1 VIRKVVRPG
10 LPGADSGKRRI
21 RCAAE
26 GLGAAHLREP
36 FKRGIL
42 FKHLPKALQRA
53 RPLPRRADGDWALD
67 TRPHKSSNK
76 LIIGG
81 STVLLLLIGFFAL
94 PVVRFNDPVSP
105 VLFAADGRLLGARP
119 AADGQWRFP
128 PGGPVPERFY
138 EVLVRL
144 EDKRFFLH
152 PGVDPLAVARAV
164 RKNLG
169 AGKVESGAST
179 ITMQVVRLARKDRER
194 TFGEKIKEAALAFRL
209 EARRSKKDILSLFA
223 AHAPFGGNIVGL
235 DAASWLY
242 FGRGPSR
249 LSWAEAAYL
258 AVLPNEPGLVA
269 SAEGRARLLRKRD
282 GLLQRLRAGGVIDDL
297 ECRLALAEGMP
308 ERPRTAPKEAPH
320 LLDSLA
326 ARPGAASPFRSFL
339 DADLQ
344 RAVTRIVEQHGGR
357 LLERD
362 IRNLAAVVIDNRA
375 AAVVAYVGNFGLDR
389 RGEDGQSVDLL
400 QSRRSTGSILKP
412 FLYAA
417 MVQEGGLTPVTLV
430 ADTPVRYEGFRPENF
445 DRRFRGAVAARA
457 ALAWSLNVPAVRE
470 LREYGIPRF
479 ENLLRRWGMT
489 TLDRPPDDYGLTLVL
504 GGAEGRPVEVAGL
517 YAKMAQLALGLPGGG
532 REVRLLRD
540 EPERPSPMKDLG
552 AAAAYLTL
560 QDLTAVNRPDEE
572 GFWRNFSSSK
582 WVAWKT
588 GTSFGLRDAWAAG
601 VTPNFTIGVWAGN
614 ADGRGVPGLT
624 GLAAAAPVL
633 FDLLGAVDGGG
644 AIVRPWS
651 GFKEVRVC
659 RDSGYLATDL
669 CPAETVSV
677 PAESRFDRMC
687 PYHQEVHLDAS
698 GRYRVDSR
706 CEPVDRMRHESW
718 FVLPPVQEYYY
729 RADHPE
735 YRTLPPLRADCAAA
749 TAGERGSRVMSLVY
763 PEPATEVYVPVG
775 LDGRVGEVVFEAVHR
790 EDGATIHWHLD
801 ERYLASTRVFHQI
814 AARPEPGEHR
824 LVLVDDE
831 GRRLERTFEV
841 VSPPRAA
848 ASAKPARPATS
859 GHRSGD

>member
-1 VIRKVVRPG
+1 MI
-10 LPGADSGKRRI
+10 
-21 RCAAE
+21 
-26 GLGAAHLREP
+26 
-36 FKRGIL
+36 IL
-42 FKHLPKALQRA
+42 LF
-53 RPLPRRADGDWALD
+53 GF
-67 TRPHKSSNK
+67 
-76 LIIGG
+76 
-81 STVLLLLIGFFAL
+81 FFAL

-128 PGGPVPERFY
+128 PGDLVPDRFF

-144 EDKRFFLH
+144 EDKRFFVH
-152 PGVDPLAVARAV
+152 PGVDPLAVLRAARQ
-164 RKNLG
+164 NLR
-169 AGKVESGAST
+169 AGRVESGAST
-179 ITMQVVRLARKDRER
+179 ITMQVVRLARKGRDR
-194 TFGEKIKEAALAFRL
+194 TFWEKMKEAALALRL
-209 EARRSKKDILSLFA
+209 EARRSKRTILALFA
-223 AHAPFGGNIVGL
+223 ARAPFGGNVVGL
-235 DAASWLY
+235 EAASWLY
-242 FGRGPSR
+242 FGRAPSR
-249 LSWAEAAYL
+249 LSWAEAAFL
-258 AVLPNEPGLVA
+258 AVLPNDPGLVA
-269 SAEGRARLLRKRD
+269 SAEGRTRLLRKRNA
-282 GLLQRLRAGGVIDDL
+282 LLERLRAAGAIDGL
-297 ECRLALAEGMP
+297 ECRLALAETMP
-308 ERPRTAPKEAPH
+308 ERTLAVPRDAPH
-320 LLDSLA
+320 LLDTLA
-326 ARPGAASPFRSFL
+326 GRRGAVSPYVSFL

-344 RAVTRIVEQHGGR
+344 SAVTRTVEQHGGR
-357 LLERD
+357 LLERG
-362 IRNLAAVVIDNRA
+362 IHNLAAVVIDNRA
-375 AAVVAYVGNFGLDR
+375 ASVVAYVGNFGLDR
-389 RGEDGQSVDLL
+389 RGEEGQSVDLL

-417 MVQEGGLTPVTLV
+417 MVREGGLTPVTLV
-430 ADTPVRYEGFRPENF
+430 ADTPVRYEGFKPENF
-445 DRRFRGAVAARA
+445 DRRFRGAVPARA

-504 GGAEGRPVEVAGL
+504 GGAEGRPLEVAGL
-517 YAKMAQLALGLPGGG
+517 YAGMAQLALGLPGGG

-540 EPERPSPMKDLG
+540 EPARPSPMKDLG

-560 QDLTAVNRPDEE
+560 QALTAVNRPDEE

-588 GTSFGLRDAWAAG
+588 GTSFGLRDAWAVG
-601 VTPNFTIGVWAGN
+601 VTPNYTVGVWAGN
-614 ADGRGVPGLT
+614 AGGDGRPGLT

-644 AIVRPWS
+644 EIVRPWS
-651 GFKEVRVC
+651 GFKAIRVC

-669 CPAETVSV
+669 CPAVTIEV
-677 PAESRFDRMC
+677 PEESRFDRMC

-698 GRYRVDSR
+698 GRYRVDSS
-706 CEPVDRMRHESW
+706 CEPVDRMRHEPW

-735 YRTLPPLRADCAAA
+735 YRTLPPLRADCAAV

-763 PEPATEVYVPVG
+763 PEPGTAVYVPVG
-775 LDGRVGEVVFEAVHR
+775 LDGTVGQVVFEAVHK

-801 ERYLASTRVFHQI
+801 QQYLASTRVFHQF

-841 VSPPRAA
+841 VSP
-848 ASAKPARPATS
+848 ARR
-859 GHRSGD
+859 GVR